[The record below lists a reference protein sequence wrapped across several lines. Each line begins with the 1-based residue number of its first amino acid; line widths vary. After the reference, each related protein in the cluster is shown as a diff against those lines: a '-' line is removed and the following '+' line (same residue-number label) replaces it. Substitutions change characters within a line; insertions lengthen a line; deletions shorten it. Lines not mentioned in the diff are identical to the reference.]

1 MDIFFQEV
9 WGYKIS
15 QMAQVI
21 LVVLLKGRFVC
32 LSNKKPLQYRSGFP
46 MKHYEKN

>member
-1 MDIFFQEV
+1 MSIALAMQIFFQEV

-21 LVVLLKGRFVC
+21 LVVLLTII
-32 LSNKKPLQYRSGFP
+32 LI
-46 MKHYEKN
+46 